1 MSMKKPL
8 LAMLTAALLATM
20 LAGCSDSTSSNAE
33 NKQKQNTPELNTSQP
48 KDAAKTNQN
57 KTPDISDSTQAIP
70 DSTDAS
76 HLEIRDAF
84 NLSGYR
90 VVSPVALGAIAMGKI
105 EMPLDE
111 KQRLTLAKAVTAA
124 ISDSK
129 WEQKDQ
135 PPGIFLR
142 QDGGSFAIGI
152 KRANGDLTLNLYDV
166 QPDGSWKLSKQDT
179 KPGKK

>member
-1 MSMKKPL
+1 MKKPL
-8 LAMLTAALLATM
+8 LAMLTAALLAAM
-20 LAGCSDSTSSNAE
+20 LAGFSDSTASNAE
-33 NKQKQNTPELNTSQP
+33 NKQNETTPQLNTSQQQ
-48 KDAAKTNQN
+48 ANANTNS
-57 KTPDISDSTQAIP
+57 TPDISDSAQAVP

-90 VVSPVALGAIAMGKI
+90 VFSPVALGAIAMGKV
-105 EMPLDE
+105 EMPIDE
-111 KQRLTLAKAVTAA
+111 KQRLALAKAITTA

-129 WEQKDQ
+129 WEQTDQ

-152 KRANGDLTLNLYDV
+152 KKASGELSLDLYDL
-166 QPDGSWKLSKQDT
+166 QEDGATWKLSKHDT